1 MYNEND
7 FLKKKKKRKK
17 KYAVRENL
25 NVAFI
30 QTSRREVSFHK
41 TFGRSVI
48 SGVKRLIFYKIR

>member
-7 FLKKKKKRKK
+7 FLKKKKKN
-17 KYAVRENL
+17 AVRENL

-48 SGVKRLIFYKIR
+48 SDGVKKVDIL